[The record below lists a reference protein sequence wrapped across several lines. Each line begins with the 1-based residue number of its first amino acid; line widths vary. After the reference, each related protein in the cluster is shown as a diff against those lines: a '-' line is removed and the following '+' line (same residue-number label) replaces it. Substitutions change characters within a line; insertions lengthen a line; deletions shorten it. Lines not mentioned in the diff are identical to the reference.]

1 MPGVQIVAVLFLKGT
16 GTYRSFRR
24 IANLRKLG
32 PALLSVP
39 CGRQGD
45 RSRLLQIPPGNSI
58 WRRHE
63 EVSEQPCVGLWCQTL
78 ERVEWSLTVF

>member
-32 PALLSVP
+32 PGSTLSLSTMWKA
-39 CGRQGD
+39 GRQEET
-45 RSRLLQIPPGNSI
+45 STNSTK
-58 WRRHE
+58 
-63 EVSEQPCVGLWCQTL
+63 EVYMEAA
-78 ERVEWSLTVF
+78 